1 MSGRVVARVAVGR
14 DADFQ
19 ALLRAAQA
27 GAEWALARLYRDAH
41 PRLLRYLRARHAVD
55 PDDLAADVWLEA
67 ATKLERFHGDEVDLR
82 RWLFTIARRRLVDGK
97 RREAR
102 RRTEPVAAETL
113 ASVPAPDDPEA
124 AAIGAVTL
132 ETALRRV
139 AALPRDQADVVLL
152 RVLGDLSVEDVAE
165 LLGKRPATVRVLQ
178 HRALARLSR
187 ELSQLLVTR

>member
-1 MSGRVVARVAVGR
+1 MSGTSFVRVAVDR

-19 ALLRAAQA
+19 AVLRAAQA
-27 GAEWALARLYRDAH
+27 GAEWALARLYRDVH
-41 PRLLRYLRARHAVD
+41 PRILRYLRAREVAD
-55 PDDLAADVWLEA
+55 PDDLAADVWIEA
-67 ATKLERFHGDEVDLR
+67 ATKLERFRGDEVDLR

-113 ASVPAPDDPEA
+113 ADLAAPDDPEIE
-124 AAIGAVTL
+124 AIGAVTL
-132 ETALRRV
+132 EIALRRV
-139 AALPRDQADVVLL
+139 AALPPDQADVVLL
-152 RVLGDLSVEDVAE
+152 RVLGDLPVEDVAA

-187 ELSQLLVTR
+187 ELSPLLVTR